1 MAVIKKENLSQKKL
15 EQYYNWCK
23 IIQKGR
29 ANPVQF
35 AEFFLGVEF
44 MDYQRYV
51 FMNSWDKQFVLWLF
65 SRNGGK
71 ALALDT
77 RIPTPNGDKTMADIK
92 IGDYVFSEE
101 GKPVRVTHI
110 SPIFLDKDCYDIVFD
125 DGEIITASC
134 DHLWEYK
141 TNLNN
146 FKYEVSNTK
155 EMYSKQITTN
165 FYIPIGKNP
174 NGVGNGED
182 SFGHKAIVKI
192 VKTKTVPTK
201 CIMVEGD
208 RHLYQCGEKN
218 TVTHNSTL
226 SAPFC
231 MTKLM
236 LFPNFR
242 SYILSV
248 TAGQS
253 Q

>member
-51 FMNSWDKQFVLWLF
+51 FMNSWDKQFVLWLC
-65 SRNGGK
+65 SRNAGK
-71 ALALDT
+71 
-77 RIPTPNGDKTMADIK
+77 
-92 IGDYVFSEE
+92 
-101 GKPVRVTHI
+101 
-110 SPIFLDKDCYDIVFD
+110 
-125 DGEIITASC
+125 
-134 DHLWEYK
+134 
-141 TNLNN
+141 
-146 FKYEVSNTK
+146 
-155 EMYSKQITTN
+155 
-165 FYIPIGKNP
+165 
-174 NGVGNGED
+174 
-182 SFGHKAIVKI
+182 
-192 VKTKTVPTK
+192 
-201 CIMVEGD
+201 
-208 RHLYQCGEKN
+208 
-218 TVTHNSTL
+218 STL